1 MAKTRRPQ
9 RASSFEFQ
17 TISKDEAAKRRSQR
31 GQRRSKYSVIGDKFG
46 DLSKNEVLVFQA
58 QKNEVQ
64 GVRNFM
70 RRNFGEAFRM
80 RSRRVEGDTFEVHL
94 SHD

>member
-17 TISKDEAAKRRSQR
+17 TITKDEAAKRRSQR
-31 GQRRSKYSVIGDKFG
+31 GQRRSKYSVIGEKFNSLPK
-46 DLSKNEVLVFQA
+46 DEVLVFHA

-70 RRNFGEAFRM
+70 RRNFDDAFRM
-80 RSRRVEGDTFEVHL
+80 RSRRVEGDTFEVHI